1 MSTLYNLEL
10 DTVHPAFLNAQKR
23 LIKLGI
29 RDRYSMIYAYLLCVN
44 EWFNIYFE
52 DDVIKAIKDNMNIR
66 SVVDGNKSVLSSL
79 LSEIITTRRIN
90 PTQIDTDE

>member
-10 DTVHPAFLNAQKR
+10 DTVHSAFLAAQKR

-44 EWFNIYFE
+44 EWFNIFFE
-52 DDVIKAIKDNMNIR
+52 DEVVKAIKDNMNIR
-66 SVVDGNKSVLSSL
+66 SVVD
-79 LSEIITTRRIN
+79 
-90 PTQIDTDE
+90 